1 MNLRTA
7 DRTGAPETSGI
18 VSVPGDQ
25 LDSLTSRVRLNGAE
39 WRITLS
45 ILICPVPV
53 SARCVATHLK
63 LDYGVVKRVVR
74 GLVAWRIL
82 ERTADGLQF
91 QPDTGAGNRQASR
104 GRTRAEECA
113 RPEFAIKSVL

>member
-45 ILICPVPV
+45 ILISPVPV

-82 ERTADGLQF
+82 ERSANGLQF
-91 QPDTGAGNRQASR
+91 QPDAGRWNRAGPCIRSR
-104 GRTRAEECA
+104 ALTRRCLP
-113 RPEFAIKSVL
+113 R